1 MAIFNSYVKLPEGTP
16 FYYRIQPWENDRICV
31 HFQHCSEAQP
41 FGEVAASITA
51 GTRRKRPHFLA
62 FFRGEWRWEDDGKL
76 MENDEKLMEND
87 ETPLEMRIW
96 KSEISPLGRL
106 SGFQV
111 QSRRILELWIQWRQ
125 TEITTASQRVN
136 VNGSCNWTPLHIK
149 ILYASK
155 LWDTWHAKLFQ
166 GLHQQ

>member
-1 MAIFNSYVKLPEGTP
+1 MLNYQRVLLFTIGFSHEKMTESVYIFSTVPRPSPL
-16 FYYRIQPWENDRICV
+16 
-31 HFQHCSEAQP
+31 
-41 FGEVAASITA
+41 EVAASITA

>member
-1 MAIFNSYVKLPEGTP
+1 MTELT
-16 FYYRIQPWENDRICV
+16 V

-41 FGEVAASITA
+41 FGGGSEYHCRHAEKKAPIFWPFEL
-51 GTRRKRPHFLA
+51 G
-62 FFRGEWRWEDDGKL
+62 GRWEDDGKL
-76 MENDEKLMEND
+76 MENDEQFMEND